1 MNEIRK
7 SIFARL
13 LFAYVVL
20 GLVAYIP
27 SVVMA
32 VLHEYWLI
40 VAIDTIGYL
49 IIVLFIVKTEIKIEK
64 KIIGTLIISSAIG
77 IILLFNVGPFGAGYL
92 WLFVVPIIS
101 AVLLKFWYSIIAL
114 AINVIILAV
123 IGILLHQGVLNW
135 GELYAFNWINWLIV
149 SANFV
154 LLNVAT
160 TLSLAVLIQRL
171 EKSLKLEIDYTNKL
185 AAEHNELLKAIA
197 RAERA
202 NSLKSEFLAQMSHE
216 IRTPINTIMNFISLV
231 EEITPKNDELIDEYF
246 KIIQLGS
253 MRITRTIDSILN
265 MSELQSGSYEP
276 SFIEFNLC
284 EEILKPLF
292 VEFKLNASN
301 KDLDFNLAL
310 ECNNFK
316 YSGDLYT
323 VTQLF
328 ANLFDNA
335 IKYTQE
341 GHVSVSASTKN
352 NRNFMVTVTDS
363 GIGMSADFLER
374 IFEPFS
380 QEEEGYTRK
389 FEGTGLGLSLVKKYA
404 EINKLRID
412 VQSEKNVGTTFS
424 IIFDSEFCR

>member
-1 MNEIRK
+1 M
-7 SIFARL
+7 
-13 LFAYVVL
+13 
-20 GLVAYIP
+20 
-27 SVVMA
+27 
-32 VLHEYWLI
+32 
-40 VAIDTIGYL
+40 
-49 IIVLFIVKTEIKIEK
+49 
-64 KIIGTLIISSAIG
+64 
-77 IILLFNVGPFGAGYL
+77 
-92 WLFVVPIIS
+92 
-101 AVLLKFWYSIIAL
+101 
-114 AINVIILAV
+114 

-171 EKSLKLEIDYTNKL
+171 EKSLKLEIDYTNKS